1 MHWNL
6 NVYGDV
12 HVGFFSLNTE
22 STEVKVRTP
31 QKMLF
36 AETFV
41 KDETNM
47 FPLLQGLN
55 ADSMYFIFLGLFM
68 RSELFTS

>member
-1 MHWNL
+1 
-6 NVYGDV
+6 
-12 HVGFFSLNTE
+12 
-22 STEVKVRTP
+22 
-31 QKMLF
+31 MLF

-41 KDETNM
+41 KDEKNM

-68 RSELFTS
+68 RSELFAS